1 MKYKVIDLYSEYE
14 EEITGTCDLCYGTD
28 FVENGYLTV
37 EDENG
42 EQTDIY
48 LTEWDW
54 GDYDTIYIDNV
65 INFSAWLQERDV
77 PEMMT
82 ANSDWVWL
90 NDLVNQYDVRE
101 DHNHG

>member
-1 MKYKVIDLYSEYE
+1 MKYKVIDLHSEYE
-14 EEITGTCDLCYGTD
+14 EETTGTCDLCYCTD
-28 FVENGYLTV
+28 WVENGYLTV

-65 INFSAWLQERDV
+65 INFAAWLQEQYV
-77 PEMMT
+77 PEIIT
-82 ANSDWVWL
+82 VNSDWAWL
-90 NDLVNQYDVRE
+90 DDIVYQYNERTDT
-101 DHNHG
+101 NNG